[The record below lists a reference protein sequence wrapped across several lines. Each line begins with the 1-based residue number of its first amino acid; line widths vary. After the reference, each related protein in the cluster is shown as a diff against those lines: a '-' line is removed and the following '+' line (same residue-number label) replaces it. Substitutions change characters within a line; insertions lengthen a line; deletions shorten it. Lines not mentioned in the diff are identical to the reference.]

1 MIEKAKVWLT
11 IVRHV
16 LIRTDV
22 KLLYISQ
29 YIES

>member
-1 MIEKAKVWLT
+1 VIEKAKVWLT

-22 KLLYISQ
+22 KLLFISQ